1 MTSDFRKVEMIK
13 ILVVDDEREI
23 LDEIAEALTDE
34 GYEAVCADRVDAAL
48 EILRNQPDIGMVV
61 TDLKMP
67 GKTGVDLIN
76 EARAEFERDIAFIVM
91 SGSPDNFG
99 LDLKEFPVLRK
110 PLDIDKFLE
119 AVQTALSLKGAQDRN
134 RRPE

>member
-1 MTSDFRKVEMIK
+1 MTSDIRKAEMIK
-13 ILVVDDEREI
+13 ILVVDDERDI
-23 LDEIAEALTDE
+23 LDEIAELLTE
-34 GYEAVCADRVDAAL
+34 EKYEAICVENVEVAL
-48 EILRNQPDIGMVV
+48 KTLRNHTDIDVVV

-76 EARAEFERDIAFIVM
+76 EARAEFERDIAFVVM

-99 LDLKEFPVLRK
+99 LDLEEFPVLRK

-119 AVQTALSLKGAQDRN
+119 AVQTALSLKNAQDRN
-134 RRPE
+134 GRPE